1 MWFLSG
7 RMEEADRTTVYVL
20 APQMGNLDMPPE
32 DGYTWRKYGQKD
44 ILGSRFPRAYYR
56 CTHQKLYNCPA
67 KKQVQ
72 RLDNN
77 PQMLKVTYRYHHR
90 CHMSATSPSA
100 APPPPPTAGDVIQP
114 PGTTTHPPPQPAA
127 GGGGGGS
134 YWLSMDIR
142 PITSEG
148 GVQMQTEFA
157 STSGGGA
164 GPSGSGRYGREA
176 ADFGGQAVVD
186 MADAMFNSGSSGG
199 NNSMDFIFHTMDEN

>member
-1 MWFLSG
+1 MDNDNTITRLILHGINLAKELEADLPNLASQPPEAVSASCEEIIRLIMMAYWWFLSG

-90 CHMSATSPSA
+90 
-100 APPPPPTAGDVIQP
+100 
-114 PGTTTHPPPQPAA
+114 
-127 GGGGGGS
+127 
-134 YWLSMDIR
+134 

-157 STSGGGA
+157 STSGGA